1 MSFAPPPTS
10 AEQSPKRPHLAIFS
24 LSSFRRTP
32 TCEPPAY
39 SPRDVLTDRYQR
51 FAGYLHWA
59 RVAVSFITL
68 VAGVVIIACAG
79 SALSS
84 YSSTQLGSQFLLPL
98 WPTTVDLRP
107 THAMLACGIL
117 ITIFSFTYLL
127 AALLPTVSTV
137 HACAGYFHC

>member
-10 AEQSPKRPHLAIFS
+10 AEQSPKRPHLSVFS

-39 SPRDVLTDRYQR
+39 SPHDVLADRYQR
-51 FAGYLHWA
+51 FAGHLYWA

-68 VAGVVIIACAG
+68 VAGIVITVCAG

-84 YSSTQLGSQFLLPL
+84 FSSTQLDPQYMVPL
-98 WPTTVDLRP
+98 WPVTVDLRP

-117 ITIFSFTYLL
+117 ITVFSLTYVL
-127 AALLPTVSTV
+127 AAMQPTVRTA
-137 HACAGYFHC
+137 HDLAGYSNC